1 MKVIIADRLIDA
13 NGVVENPIVVV
24 DENRIVNVGSKGQV
38 DFPSDSEVIEASGL
52 ILIPGMIDCH
62 IHLYGLDKM
71 SGMPSE
77 PTEVRLFRAVNDH
90 CKKIIDSGFTSVMDA
105 GSVIGLR
112 ARNAIN
118 SEYAVG
124 PRIHASNKAISQ
136 TAGHSDAVNLPIDW
150 AKDPRLIRGFD
161 GFIADG
167 ITECRRG
174 VRENLRARSDFIKI
188 CTGGGGGGTVDP
200 WWVTQ
205 FSLEEIEAVVDA
217 SHSYGRKVMS
227 HVYASNSIKR
237 TVMGGVD
244 IITHGNMM
252 DEDNIKLMKEQ
263 GTLFVP
269 TMSVYERMN
278 RRRTDDRPKSPLY
291 LNQYKTVR
299 KAYDAGIPLAI
310 GTDNMGFG
318 TLPHGG
324 SALEMELYVEQVG
337 ITAMETL
344 KIATINGARVM
355 GMEKELGSI
364 EKGKL
369 ADIVAIKGD
378 LLENIKLLQD
388 HNNIKYVMR
397 NGKALKNLL

>member
-1 MKVIIADRLIDA
+1 
-13 NGVVENPIVVV
+13 
-24 DENRIVNVGSKGQV
+24 
-38 DFPSDSEVIEASGL
+38 
-52 ILIPGMIDCH
+52 
-62 IHLYGLDKM
+62 
-71 SGMPSE
+71 
-77 PTEVRLFRAVNDH
+77 
-90 CKKIIDSGFTSVMDA
+90 
-105 GSVIGLR
+105 
-112 ARNAIN
+112 
-118 SEYAVG
+118 
-124 PRIHASNKAISQ
+124 
-136 TAGHSDAVNLPIDW
+136 
-150 AKDPRLIRGFD
+150 
-161 GFIADG
+161 
-167 ITECRRG
+167 
-174 VRENLRARSDFIKI
+174 
-188 CTGGGGGGTVDP
+188 
-200 WWVTQ
+200 
-205 FSLEEIEAVVDA
+205 
-217 SHSYGRKVMS
+217 MS